1 MFTCRVVN
9 APLAIQP
16 DNIEVAYLLNCGMI
30 VFHAENQQDMY
41 DFIMAGFH
49 DQRKERCDAPGRC
62 LLRRVLC
69 DPRPWVCPDAGSQH
83 EASSS

>member
-16 DNIEVAYLLNCGMI
+16 DNIEVSYLLNCGMI

-41 DFIMAGFH
+41 DFIMAGFIISEKN
-49 DQRKERCDAPGRC
+49 DVTFPSVSVAMASLSPM
-62 LLRRVLC
+62 
-69 DPRPWVCPDAGSQH
+69 H
-83 EASSS
+83 EAMCVCRIAG